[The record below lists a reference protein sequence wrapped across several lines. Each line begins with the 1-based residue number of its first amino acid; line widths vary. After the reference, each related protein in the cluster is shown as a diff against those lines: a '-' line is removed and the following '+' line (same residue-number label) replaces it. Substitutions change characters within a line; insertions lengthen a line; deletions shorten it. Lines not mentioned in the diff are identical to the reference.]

1 MAINTGKVVAGGLAA
16 GVVMNAI
23 DYAVNTFVLGE
34 RFKTAMDAVNPSLS
48 AHMNS
53 TSAMVTFIVIDFLI
67 GLAAVWTYAA
77 MRPRFGAG
85 SGTAIRA
92 AVLIWFLTGMA
103 WYAWCIA
110 GVMDTTLFAIA
121 SVCAL
126 VNLGV
131 ATLVGAMIYKE
142 E

>member
-16 GVVMNAI
+16 GVVMNVI
-23 DYAVNTFVLGE
+23 DYVVNTYVLGA
-34 RFKTAMDAVNPSLS
+34 RFKTAMDAVNPSMS
-48 AHMNS
+48 AGMEA
-53 TSAMVTFIVIDFLI
+53 TSSMVTFIVIDFLI
-67 GLAAVWTYAA
+67 GITVVWMYAA

-85 SGTAIRA
+85 AGTAMRA
-92 AVLIWFLTGMA
+92 AVLVWFLMGMA
-103 WYAWCIA
+103 WWAWVMA

-126 VNLGV
+126 INVGLG
-131 ATLVGAMIYKE
+131 AYVGAMIYKE